1 VGKMILYLVL
11 VVGGGAALMQ
21 STAPYDDTTRM
32 LIWAWCFTVLG
43 LPVYWGVKAIVRGY
57 RGK

>member
-1 VGKMILYLVL
+1 
-11 VVGGGAALMQ
+11 MQ